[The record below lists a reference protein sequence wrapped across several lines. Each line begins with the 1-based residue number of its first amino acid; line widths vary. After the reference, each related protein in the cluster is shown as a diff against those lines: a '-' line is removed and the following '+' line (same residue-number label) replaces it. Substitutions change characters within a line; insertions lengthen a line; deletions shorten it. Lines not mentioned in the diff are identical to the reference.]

1 MHSYPPSTPIDDFC
15 SSDQRFAIHCFQ
27 LSRHRD
33 HLVDLL
39 SLPISGRLR
48 DLHPIDNAH
57 AEHTQLPM
65 AEARGFGHNLVN
77 CFYLFF
83 SCHNSV

>member
-1 MHSYPPSTPIDDFC
+1 MPIDDFC

-57 AEHTQLPM
+57 AEHTQEKAVCTKLP
-65 AEARGFGHNLVN
+65 
-77 CFYLFF
+77 YLFSFFVSADF
-83 SCHNSV
+83 S

>member
-65 AEARGFGHNLVN
+65 DEARGLGTIW
-77 CFYLFF
+77 
-83 SCHNSV
+83 